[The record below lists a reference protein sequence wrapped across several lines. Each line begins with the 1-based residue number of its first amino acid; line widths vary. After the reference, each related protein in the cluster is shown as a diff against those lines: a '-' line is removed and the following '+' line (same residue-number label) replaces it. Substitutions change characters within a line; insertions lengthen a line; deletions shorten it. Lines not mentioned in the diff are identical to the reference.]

1 MREGAWVG
9 RKVRG
14 WGGLGGVGGGGGLG
28 SGRIEESPE

>member
-1 MREGAWVG
+1 MREGAGVG

-14 WGGLGGVGGGGGLG
+14 WGGLRGVGGGGGLG